1 MHARENT
8 GAVCWLLLLDLS
20 NQQLLHWSINMT
32 DAQQDPQQQLEEMIA
47 AQKMLEEQI
56 KQQREVARQ
65 AALDTI
71 KRLFESHAFAY
82 SDVKGFIKAPT
93 ARKSAAR
100 KTSTTRKKRGT

>member
-1 MHARENT
+1 
-8 GAVCWLLLLDLS
+8 
-20 NQQLLHWSINMT
+20 MT

-100 KTSTTRKKRGT
+100 KTATRKKRST

>member
-1 MHARENT
+1 VLINYRNH
-8 GAVCWLLLLDLS
+8 
-20 NQQLLHWSINMT
+20 QYQLGDKMSDT
-32 DAQQDPQQQLEEMIA
+32 PKDPQQELEEMIA